1 MAGKGLR
8 AGGGDGRL
16 HVGCMV
22 VGPRVRAAVGYEAR
36 ECQGARRLACA
47 MGCQLLFLRRET
59 RDERQETEGSK
70 SEPVAHLKS
79 EQLKSE

>member
-1 MAGKGLR
+1 MLAIWLDKGCVQV
-8 AGGGDGRL
+8 GDGRL

-59 RDERQETEGSK
+59 RDERRM
-70 SEPVAHLKS
+70 VLKKRACCTS
-79 EQLKSE
+79 